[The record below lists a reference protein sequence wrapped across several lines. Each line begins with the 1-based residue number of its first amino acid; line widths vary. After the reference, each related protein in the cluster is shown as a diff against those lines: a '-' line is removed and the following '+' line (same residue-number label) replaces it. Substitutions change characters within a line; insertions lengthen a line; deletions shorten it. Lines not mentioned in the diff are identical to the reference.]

1 MGLRS
6 PVVGV
11 LYPGNL
17 APLRPWLPDDVACL
31 DHVNRRR
38 WPDGLRYTHCGREK
52 RWPLSVVPHVPAR
65 GVHKPDRTAALW
77 VLLGVGDHDL
87 AVSLFV
93 ISAGLLLAGH
103 IPPRRIGGQGG
114 EKATTPLP

>member
-6 PVVGV
+6 LVVGV

-17 APLRPWLPDDVACL
+17 AALRSWFPDDVACL
-31 DHVNRRR
+31 DYVNRWR

-52 RWPLSVVPHVPAR
+52 GWPLSVVPHVPAR
-65 GVHKPDRTAALW
+65 GVHKPDRTALW
-77 VLLGVGDHDL
+77 VLVGEGDHDL
-87 AVSLFV
+87 VVSLFV

-103 IPPRRIGGQGG
+103 ILPRRIGGEGG
-114 EKATTPLP
+114 EKTTTPLP